1 MHRSRVFLI
10 ADVLIVS
17 STLGLAQDLSRY
29 RAYALDSTLESV
41 MAASGARATDV
52 KTLHER
58 PAKIQELEWRAPYVS
73 SRGDLADPV
82 RGAVFTFYNDA
93 LYQIVI
99 SYDRSRTDGLTTAD
113 IIESVA
119 AVYGPPVLKSEGT
132 GLQAGVPDTVVLAQ
146 WDSTDASLTLRR
158 GAYSSEFQLVLTSK
172 ASSTRART
180 AIREAGRL
188 DAIDAPRLELEQRQK
203 DTTKADIARDKLRA
217 TNKAAFRP

>member
-1 MHRSRVFLI
+1 MNRSRVFLS
-10 ADVLIVS
+10 AVVLIFS
-17 STLGLAQDLSRY
+17 STLGLAQDLSHY
-29 RAYALDSTLESV
+29 RAYALDSTLEAV
-41 MAASGARATDV
+41 LAVSGVRATDV

-82 RGAVFTFYNDA
+82 RAAVFTFHNDA

-99 SYDRSRTDGLTTAD
+99 SYDRGRTDGLTTDD

-119 AVYGPPVLKSEGT
+119 AVYGAPVLKSEGIRP
-132 GLQAGVPDTVVLAQ
+132 QAGRPDTVVLAQ